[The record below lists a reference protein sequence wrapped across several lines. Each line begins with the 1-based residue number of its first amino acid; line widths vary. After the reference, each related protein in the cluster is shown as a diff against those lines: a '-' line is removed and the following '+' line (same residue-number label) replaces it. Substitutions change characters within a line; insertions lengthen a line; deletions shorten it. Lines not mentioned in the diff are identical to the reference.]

1 MKATG
6 PTKKST
12 RELIVRLEKLGKKNK
27 SAIWMAVA
35 EIISKPRRNRAS
47 INLWRLNKLAKKF
60 PSKTFVMAGKVL
72 GKGNVDQKITI
83 AALEFSREAKEKIE
97 AAKGKAMLI
106 DEIAGVKAEKNTLQ
120 LIK

>member
-6 PTKKST
+6 PTKKAT
-12 RELIVRLEKLGKKNK
+12 RELIDRLEKLGKKNK

-35 EIISKPRRNRAS
+35 ETLSKPRRNRGS

-83 AALEFSREAKEKIE
+83 AALEFSREAREKIE

>member
-27 SAIWMAVA
+27 SAIWVKVA
-35 EIISKPRRNRAS
+35 EILSKPRRNRAS

-60 PSKTFVMAGKVL
+60 PSKTFVMPGKVL
-72 GKGNVDQKITI
+72 GKGDLNHKITI
-83 AALEFSREAKEKIE
+83 AALEFSKEAREKIE
-97 AAKGKAMLI
+97 AAKGKAMLLE
-106 DEIAGVKAEKNTLQ
+106 EIAGMKAEKNTLQ

>member
-83 AALEFSREAKEKIE
+83 AALEFSREAREKIE

-106 DEIAGVKAEKNTLQ
+106 EEIAGVKAEKNTLQ